1 MDITETVPSSA
12 DIDAARARTQ
22 AARSRAPTARAARY
36 DRRTGRIVVT
46 LSNGLELGFR
56 PQDAQGLEHARPSAL
71 AVIEISPSG
80 QGLHIPA
87 LDADLSVPG
96 LLRGLFGSAE
106 WMSERAAARQVAS
119 ALGSVGGKARS
130 PAKADAARANG
141 KLGGRPRKPRPA
153 EPSGK

>member
-1 MDITETVPSSA
+1 MDTTETVPSSA
-12 DIDAARARTQ
+12 EIASARARTR
-22 AARSRAPTARAARY
+22 ADRAGAPTAKAARY

-56 PQDAQGLEHARPSAL
+56 PQDAQGLEQAKPAQL
-71 AVIEISPSG
+71 AAIEISPSG

-106 WMSERAAARQVAS
+106 WMNERAAARQVAS

-130 PAKADAARANG
+130 AAKADAARANG
-141 KLGGRPRKPRPA
+141 KLGGRPRKPRPPQA
-153 EPSGK
+153 TGK